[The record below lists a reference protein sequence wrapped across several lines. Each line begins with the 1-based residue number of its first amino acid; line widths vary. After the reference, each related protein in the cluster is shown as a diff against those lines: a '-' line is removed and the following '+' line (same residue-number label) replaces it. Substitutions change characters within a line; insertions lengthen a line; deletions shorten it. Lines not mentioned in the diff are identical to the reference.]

1 MAAYDV
7 DVNSP
12 LTLVTGANGFTGAAV
27 VRALLRRRRRVRA
40 FIETGTTEENLAGLP
55 IERAYGN
62 LLDHPSLQAA
72 MAGCQVLH
80 DVAKDLGAA
89 AMATGHYVRRESGPL
104 GAQLHRAADPARD
117 LERYKRD
124 CETFYG
130 NNLTGTTRTLL
141 AAQAAGV
148 RRIVYTSTMAC
159 IGTTPGRALSNET
172 HGFNIWWPVNDYM
185 RSKGF
190 AEAVAQSFV
199 AAGAPIVMVNPS
211 WIVGPG
217 EVFMTP
223 VAQVVRDVMQGRA
236 PTLAPAGI
244 NIVDVDDVGEGHVLA
259 EAQGRVGER
268 YILAGENVD
277 YQDFLDAIADAAGVP
292 RLPPVGE
299 VPSAFPREFLFYDSA
314 KARAELG
321 WTARPLAETAA
332 RAVAWLQG
340 R

>member
-80 DVAKDLGAA
+80 HVA
-89 AMATGHYVRRESGPL
+89 ATF
-104 GAQLHRAADPARD
+104 QFAADPARD